1 MINENNTFSYGLS
14 LTDIINAHNRTKH
27 IIRKTPLDYSYFLSE
42 EIEAECWFKMENLQ
56 ITGSFKLRGAANNI
70 LSLSKEQISKG
81 LICASAG
88 NHAQAVAYMS
98 QKVGTSAIIVVP
110 EDTPQNKIDG
120 VKRFG
125 CEAVVHGAIYD
136 DAQKYAYQLAEETG
150 RTFVHAYL
158 DPVTIAGQGTA
169 TLEALL
175 ENPNFDA
182 ILIPAGGGG
191 LMIGQ
196 GIAAKGIN
204 PAIETIGVQTHLS
217 PPWYYTYM
225 DGKINNNVKFGPTIA
240 EGISGIIEEPNATE
254 AFKCIDSIILVD
266 EDNVKNAMSWMA
278 DKHHLIIESSSAVVI
293 AALMENKERFKGKR
307 VLSIISGCNVDNEFL
322 KEIL

>member
-1 MINENNTFSYGLS
+1 MAAFSYGLT
-14 LTDIINAHNRTKH
+14 LTDVINAYNRTKH
-27 IIRKTPLDYSYFLSE
+27 IIRKTPLEYSYFLSDE
-42 EIEAECWFKMENLQ
+42 VGAECWFKMENLQ
-56 ITGSFKLRGAANNI
+56 KTGSFKLRGAANNI
-70 LSLSKEQISKG
+70 LSLSKEQLEKG

-88 NHAQAVAYMS
+88 NHAQAVAYMA
-98 QKVGTSAIIVVP
+98 QLMGVSAIIVVP
-110 EDTPQNKIDG
+110 GDTPQTKIDG

-125 CEAVVHGAIYD
+125 CEAIVHGEIYD

-158 DPVTIAGQGTA
+158 DPITIAGQGTA

-175 ENPNFDA
+175 ENPNFDT

-204 PAIETIGVQTHLS
+204 PDIRTIGIQTHSS
-217 PPWYYTYM
+217 PPWYYTYR
-225 DGKINNNVKFGPTIA
+225 DGKMNNNVEFKETIA
-240 EGISGIIEEPNATE
+240 EGLCGIIEEPNATE
-254 AFKCIDSIILVD
+254 AFKCIDEIILVD
-266 EDNVKNAMSWMA
+266 EETVKKAMRWMV
-278 DKHHLIIESSSAVVI
+278 DRHHLIIEASSAVVI
-293 AALMENKERFKGKR
+293 AAIMENQERFRGHKI
-307 VLSIISGCNVDNEFL
+307 LSIISGCSVETEFL